1 MGTGI
6 VNIIQTLSNS
16 NIKSDNTEYYVNSND
31 YKGAKLYFSN
41 NISRFYYV
49 VIKRNEVDNNWY
61 VISNGSLNGYF
72 SNSTYLYQF
81 DFDKYI
87 NFSSNKILEEPNQLD
102 FEVEGNSSS
111 KIYFIISSNEDFI
124 NNNIT
129 YGYFTLLADGRV
141 LVNDINDAI
150 SYDYDYLIN
159 MNFWNR
165 ENGNVFN
172 YPIQSTVENE
182 KYYPITIYG
191 DNSAYVILKDSTG
204 EIIKRKILN
213 GSNTYDYIT
222 HYIWVPSNCANLGV
236 VEYNNSE
243 VIDSTI
249 QPNLINDSE
258 LITFQHNQGVG
269 YMSQT
274 LMTNEYEPYYRFQPI
289 ANNYFTAF
297 GLNYNYSDNTAL
309 YVVSY
314 DIRVESDS
322 EYVEITTF
330 LNNDY
335 DDSAKTVLIPSF
347 KWTRVYTMP
356 FSSYGANPIII
367 LNNSTDHI
375 EKWVDLKNF
384 KVEKVKY
391 DKYVNYI
398 YKGEASNVYGFAADN
413 FYLQA
418 GKTYTLR
425 VTGNNSSATQG
436 RSLLVELNRLGF
448 PEYYSMSTSEF
459 SAGFTKSFSF
469 TPTATG
475 NHKIASYYYPNN
487 PDTSGSVYLA
497 YYYLYEGTVDP
508 GETIQPTDY
517 IPSVSD
523 LNSTNIK
530 YIDNVVKCTGYKDN
544 NYYYLTNNSS
554 IDILSCKANAY
565 NVQNVQKEYLNIG
578 NKQYN
583 YKNIINNQIKQNT
596 GLFLNESQ
604 MYSLLKAP
612 LVYKVNPTNKLLY
625 PNMINT
631 WKDEWFI
638 NTPGL
643 TTFLLNKKLIPGKK
657 YCLIADIIQVDYTNN
672 NIRIL
677 LGDGS
682 LIANQNIFF
691 NVPFIAS
698 YNSTEFIKVTIMNNY
713 NYKPCIFRGIKLIE
727 SDSIIE
733 YNENYNFNLANYNL
747 DMSSFDGYN
756 NKQLSEKNIEL
767 TLTDI
772 ESTTKRNNITTTF
785 FD

>member
-111 KIYFIISSNEDFI
+111 KIYFIISTNEDFI

-141 LVNDINDAI
+141 LVNNIDDVI

-191 DNSAYVILKDSTG
+191 DNSAYVILKDSSG
-204 EIIKRKILN
+204 EIIKRKIIN

-249 QPNLINDSE
+249 QPNLINGSE
-258 LITFQHNQGVG
+258 LITFAHNQGFE

-274 LMTNEYEPYYRFQPI
+274 LMTNEDEPYYRFQPI
-289 ANNYFTAF
+289 TNNYFRAN
-297 GLNYNYSDNTAL
+297 GLYYDYPDNTAL

-314 DIRVESDS
+314 DIRVESDN
-322 EYVEITTF
+322 EYAYITTF
-330 LNNDY
+330 LDTDNA
-335 DDSAKTVLIPSF
+335 DSTRTVSIPSF
-347 KWTRVYTMP
+347 KWVRIYTMP
-356 FSSYGANPIII
+356 FSRGGSDPLIIS
-367 LNNSTDHI
+367 NASVDHLD
-375 EKWVDLKNF
+375 KWVDLKNF

-425 VTGNNSSATQG
+425 VIGNNSNATQG
-436 RSLLVELNRLGF
+436 RSLFVEINRAGL
-448 PEYYSMSTSEF
+448 EYYSRSTSEF
-459 SAGFTKSFSF
+459 SGGFTKSFSF

-475 NHKIASYYYPNN
+475 NYYISSFYHPYN
-487 PDTSGSVYLA
+487 PDTSGTVYLDS
-497 YYYLYEGTVDP
+497 YYLYEGTVDP
-508 GETIQPTDY
+508 GETILPTDY

-530 YIDNVVKCTGYKDN
+530 YTDNGVKCTGYKDN

-612 LVYKVNPTNKLLY
+612 LIYKVNPTNKLLY

-638 NTPGL
+638 NTTGL

-677 LGDGS
+677 LGDAS
-682 LIANQNIFF
+682 SIANQNIFF

-733 YNENYNFNLANYNL
+733 YSENYNFDLANYNL